1 MSFLTRSILLSL
13 GCGAATLLTA
23 QAVAATSTPTSALS
37 ILTQA
42 QGLPADFAENLFE
55 VPLAVR
61 VDLDGRL
68 LGEAMV
74 MLGRDDSV
82 RLIEFNDTTDSPFTP
97 AERQPWVDLL
107 GNAQP
112 LGACHT
118 SCPSGLLALHY
129 SLATSQLS
137 ILTAKAEADPQQQ
150 RYYSLPEG
158 GSRGLMLYNQLNL
171 TGGQQQETAGRYALE
186 AQGSLGNWTTVAGAQ
201 VHRSATGNGEE
212 PLRYYAQNLYA
223 ERQDAGN
230 FWRLGYFTPDAHGV
244 MRQPQMLGSSPQTTL
259 GLMYGSS
266 DSLAVDSS
274 SPSATPIYVTPNRP
288 GVVELYRNG
297 VLLNS
302 QPVQPGLQAIDTRSL
317 PGGIYEV
324 EVRLVEDGQVTSNEA
339 AFIYKPNNW
348 HDPDQPWRYN
358 LYLGRQSDLLSN
370 WEKRDEDALTAGVIA
385 NYLLH
390 PRAVLG
396 LSAQRVDQTSQLG
409 TSLDWSVLDNL
420 NLYGNLYNSGSQG
433 HGFDLQGIYS
443 YTSGSLVVSHSRSTL
458 ERGDGS
464 RTARSSAAEIRQ
476 SALSLQHR
484 VTYKSSATLR
494 LAHSSGAN
502 QGTGVDLGWLYNG
515 SLLGSD
521 ANWRL
526 SVFDRPGTL
535 SSGEA
540 RNRGFDVTLSLA
552 LGGPGKRITGSF
564 GSRASRDG
572 GREQNAAVTYQ
583 QSFDDGALRSVSGT
597 LNADSYGTGLS
608 GSAYYQGD
616 LASGDIYLQRSSYDD
631 ALSGGLN
638 LTSTVALGAGTLA
651 ASGDSQLYAAGMIVD
666 VESDNAAIALRADDI
681 NGHSSVLRPGRN
693 VIPLT
698 AYKSGTVQFDFA
710 GNDAPA
716 AVIQPQAVSYHLN
729 QGGVSYQKIRVM
741 NTVTVMGRLLD
752 AQGRPLKGALIS
764 NHASRSVSEA
774 DGFFAVEMS
783 ESTPTLDVQR
793 QGKALCQ
800 IRLDKGDYRREQD
813 SQLVGNLVCAA
824 NDLAAGHSA
833 TETPDS

>member
-1 MSFLTRSILLSL
+1 MRSILLPL
-13 GCGAATLLTA
+13 GSSVITLLPA
-23 QAVAATSTPTSALS
+23 KAIAATSVPTAELS
-37 ILTQA
+37 TLTQA
-42 QGLPADFAENLFE
+42 QGLPADFAEHFFD

-61 VDLDGRL
+61 VDLDGRP

-82 RLIEFNDTTDSPFTP
+82 RLIEFTDTTDSPFSP
-97 AERQPWVDLL
+97 AERQPWIELL
-107 GNAQP
+107 GDGWP
-112 LGACHT
+112 LGACHS
-118 SCPSGLLALHY
+118 SCPSELMALHY

-137 ILTAKAEADPQQQ
+137 ILTAKAEADPQRA
-150 RYYSLPEG
+150 RYYQLPEG
-158 GSRGLMLYNQLNL
+158 GSQGLMLYNQLNL

-244 MRQPQMLGSSPQTTL
+244 MRQPQTLGSSPQTTL

-302 QPVQPGLQAIDTRSL
+302 QPVQPGLQAIDTRNL

-324 EVRLVEDGQVTSNEA
+324 EVRLVEDGQVTSSEA

-358 LYLGRQSDLLSN
+358 LYLGRQSNLLSN
-370 WEKRDEDALTAGVIA
+370 WEARDNDALTAGAIV

-396 LSAQRVDQTSQLG
+396 LSTQRVDETTQFG

-420 NLYGNLYNSGSQG
+420 SLYGNLYHSRNQG

-443 YTSGSLVVSHSRSTL
+443 YASGSLVVSHSRTAMD
-458 ERGDGS
+458 RGDSS
-464 RTARSSAAEIRQ
+464 RTARSASGEVQQ
-476 SALSLQHR
+476 SALSMQHR

-494 LAHSSGAN
+494 LAHSSGAS

-515 SLLGSD
+515 TLLSSD

-535 SSGEA
+535 SSGNE

-552 LGGPGKRITGSF
+552 LGAPGKRLTGSF

-572 GREQNAAVTYQ
+572 GRDQNAAVTYQ
-583 QSFDDGALRSVSGT
+583 QSFADGALRSVSGT
-597 LNADSYGTGLS
+597 VTADSYGTGLS

-616 LASGDIYLQRSSYDD
+616 LASGDLYLQRSSYDD

-666 VESDNAAIALRADDI
+666 VESDNDAIALRADDL
-681 NGHSSVLRPGRN
+681 NGHSTVLKPGRN

-710 GNDAPA
+710 GRDAPA

-752 AQGRPLKGALIS
+752 AQGQPLKGALIS

-783 ESTPTLDVQR
+783 ESSPTLNVQW
-793 QGKALCQ
+793 QGNALCQ
-800 IRLDKGDYRREQD
+800 IRLEKGDYRREQD
-813 SQLVGNLVCAA
+813 SLLVGNLVCAGS
-824 NDLAAGHSA
+824 DLAARKPALLNS
-833 TETPDS
+833 DS